1 MSNEKKIIIASVVFL
16 LTSVSFLF
24 YSEDQRLRSADS
36 GWEVYFQDPQNSDS
50 TFIIK
55 NNGKA
60 KKFHWKK
67 MIGNNTITQE
77 ESDIL
82 IPAGQEKSI
91 TPLFGADTPKGEKIA
106 IEVSDESGRKKEIYK
121 LIK

>member
-16 LTSVSFLF
+16 FTSVSFLF
-24 YSEDQRLRSADS
+24 YSENQRLRSADS
-36 GWEVYFQDPQNSDS
+36 GWEVYFQNPQSNDL

-67 MIGNNTITQE
+67 IIGNNVATQE
-77 ESDIL
+77 EADSL
-82 IPAGQEKSI
+82 VPAGQEKSI
-91 TPLFGADTPKGEKIA
+91 APLFGADTPRGEKI
-106 IEVSDESGRKKEIYK
+106 ITEVLDESGRKKEIYK